1 MQPNYPQKSG
11 LEITLKKAFF
21 YWSKTLL
28 YHVLFSLVY
37 FSVFF
42 LVYYYVAERYG
53 ILEKMM
59 AALQQNQNNFSA
71 MNEAMRKISALPE
84 YYNLSLAL
92 IFAMTFLYPL
102 NLGLLQIFRKI
113 DLGEKYNIED
123 LFVGYNGINFF
134 KFSSYFLFWIFVYQ
148 LAISTLILG
157 IVWVYITLF
166 TAPLMFFMDKRIF
179 ETINLNIKALKLF
192 FLEISVAV
200 FVAFTFR
207 YFGIITLIGFLFTFP
222 FWNAMIYSMYQ
233 KIFTENK

>member
-59 AALQQNQNNFSA
+59 TALQQNQNNFSA

-102 NLGLLQIFRKI
+102 NLGFLQIFRKI
-113 DLGEKYNIED
+113 DLGEKYGIED
-123 LFVGYNGINFF
+123 LFVGYNGLNFF
-134 KFSSYFLFWIFVYQ
+134 KYSSYFLFWIFVYQ
-148 LAISTLILG
+148 IALSTIILG
-157 IVWVYITLF
+157 VVWVYITLF
-166 TAPLMFFMDKRIF
+166 TAPLMFFMEKRIF

-192 FLEISVAV
+192 FVEISVAI
-200 FVAFTFR
+200 FVAFAFR
-207 YFGIITLIGFLFTFP
+207 YFGAITIIGFLFTFP